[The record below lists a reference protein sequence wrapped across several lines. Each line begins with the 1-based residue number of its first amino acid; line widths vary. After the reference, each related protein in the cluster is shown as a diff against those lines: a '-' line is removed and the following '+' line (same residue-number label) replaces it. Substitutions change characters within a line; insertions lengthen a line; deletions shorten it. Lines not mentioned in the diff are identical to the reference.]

1 MKKIVLAIVFTIIT
15 LCSYA
20 QAQKPLLDGQHS
32 QTSSPFPFR
41 LYPTQNMWNFIKL
54 DTRNGR
60 IWQVQYGLK
69 SEARFEIVLNG
80 ISLTSSDKEENNR
93 YALYPT
99 QNFFSFI
106 LIDQLDGR
114 TWQVQWSTEP
124 ENRGIFPI
132 N

>member
-1 MKKIVLAIVFTIIT
+1 MKKFILSIIFLTLSVLSF
-15 LCSYA
+15 A
-20 QAQKPLLDGQHS
+20 QAPKPPVDSYIS
-32 QTSSPFPFR
+32 QIFSPLPFR

-54 DTRNGR
+54 DTRNGK

-80 ISLTSSDKEENNR
+80 ITLTSSDKEENNR
-93 YALYPT
+93 FALYPT
-99 QNFFSFI
+99 QNFYSFI

>member
-1 MKKIVLAIVFTIIT
+1 MKKSILSIVIIT
-15 LCSYA
+15 CTVLSYA
-20 QAQKPLLDGQHS
+20 QAQKPQIVEQHS
-32 QTSSPFPFR
+32 QIFSPLPFR

-54 DTRNGR
+54 DTRNGK

-80 ISLTSSDKEENNR
+80 ITLTSSDKEENNR
-93 YALYPT
+93 FALYPT
-99 QNFFSFI
+99 QNFYSFI

>member
-1 MKKIVLAIVFTIIT
+1 MKKFILSIILLTLSVLSF
-15 LCSYA
+15 A
-20 QAQKPLLDGQHS
+20 QAPKPPVDSNIS
-32 QTSSPFPFR
+32 QTFSPFPFR

-54 DTRNGR
+54 DTRNGK

-80 ISLTSSDKEENNR
+80 ITLTSSDKEENNR
-93 YALYPT
+93 FALYPT
-99 QNFFSFI
+99 QNFYSFI

>member
-1 MKKIVLAIVFTIIT
+1 MKKIVLTIVLTIIT

-20 QAQKPLLDGQHS
+20 QAQKPLLHEQHS

-54 DTRNGR
+54 DTRNGK
-60 IWQVQYGLK
+60 IWQVQYGIK
-69 SEARFEIVLNG
+69 SEARFETVLNG
-80 ISLTSSDKEENNR
+80 ITLTSSDKEENNR
-93 YALYPT
+93 FALYPT
-99 QNFFSFI
+99 QNFYSFM